1 MTFGNPSLTAG
12 LAIAACALA
21 GCATTPQAELDKRAA
36 DVRVYKMDQ
45 TVGRSFDVVGRVWGD
60 SWRSALVVPTFPTEE
75 AAIGALRTEAVRLGA
90 DALVNVNC
98 LKQVPSMWSQSSEPP
113 ILCYAVAVR
122 FRQA

>member
-1 MTFGNPSLTAG
+1 MNLGHPSLSAG
-12 LAIAACALA
+12 LALAVCALA

-36 DVRVYKMDQ
+36 DVRVYRMDQ
-45 TVGRSFDVVGRVWGD
+45 TVGRSFDIVGRVWGD
-60 SWRSALVVPTFPTEE
+60 SWRSALVVPTFPAED
-75 AAIGALRTEAVRLGA
+75 AAIGALRSEAVRLGA
-90 DALVNVNC
+90 DGLVNVNC